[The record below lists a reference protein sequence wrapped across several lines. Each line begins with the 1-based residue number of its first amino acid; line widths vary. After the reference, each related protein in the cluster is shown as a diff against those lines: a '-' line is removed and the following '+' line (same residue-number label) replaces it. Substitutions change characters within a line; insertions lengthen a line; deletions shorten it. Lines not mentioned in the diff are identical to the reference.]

1 MMIGDVGDIH
11 TDDAD
16 VLTYNVDEIQELN
29 TFQRLEMKEGLES
42 FREILKLDVEH
53 YSKDDLLVADDVDD
67 VAVVDN
73 NLQLILEYVEVCTG

>member
-16 VLTYNVDEIQELN
+16 VLTYNVDEIQGLN

-42 FREILKLDVEH
+42 FRETLKLDVEH

-73 NLQLILEYVEVCTG
+73 NLQSILEYVEVCTG

>member
-53 YSKDDLLVADDVDD
+53 YSKDGLLVADDVDD

>member
-16 VLTYNVDEIQELN
+16 VLTYNVDEIQEMN
-29 TFQRLEMKEGLES
+29 TFQRSEMKEGLES

-53 YSKDDLLVADDVDD
+53 YSKDGLLVADGVDD

-73 NLQLILEYVEVCTG
+73 NLQSILEYVEVCTG

>member
-1 MMIGDVGDIH
+1 MMICDVGDIH

-42 FREILKLDVEH
+42 FRETLKLDVEH